1 MTMKTMKRKKY
12 LPIIHIKIEEG
23 THIQEITIEDKN
35 ILLQDQDQGHIH
47 IQEKEI
53 HQNIGIQNTGIAGK
67 EASIIITIIEDIDIV
82 EDIMEIIQVEEVK
95 IDIEKKRKNQ

>member
-1 MTMKTMKRKKY
+1 MKRKKY

-23 THIQEITIEDKN
+23 IHIQEIIIEDRN
-35 ILLQDQDQGHIH
+35 ILLRDQDQDQGHIH

-67 EASIIITIIEDIDIV
+67 EASTIITIIEDIDIV
-82 EDIMEIIQVEEVK
+82 EDIIEIIQVEEVK

>member
-1 MTMKTMKRKKY
+1 MKRKKY
-12 LPIIHIKIEEG
+12 LPIIHIKIEG
-23 THIQEITIEDKN
+23 GIHIQEIIIEDKN
-35 ILLQDQDQGHIH
+35 ILLQGQDQDQGHIH

-82 EDIMEIIQVEEVK
+82 EDIIEIIQVEEVK